1 VFSGVQSAAVMLR
14 PIEVAILHLL
24 DSSGDEDIFFYEIAV
39 DGDMVV
45 VLKEGR
51 AEAFKNMLIS

>member
-1 VFSGVQSAAVMLR
+1 VQSAAVMLR